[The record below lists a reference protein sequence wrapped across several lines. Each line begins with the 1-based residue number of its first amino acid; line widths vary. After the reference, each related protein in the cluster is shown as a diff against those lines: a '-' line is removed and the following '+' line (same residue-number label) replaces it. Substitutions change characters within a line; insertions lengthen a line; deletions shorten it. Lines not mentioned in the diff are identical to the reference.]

1 MTAVKRI
8 DDGTTNAALPAP
20 QAATPMEMIQHAVS
34 NGGGVE
40 MVSKLMDLQ
49 DRWQASQGRREF
61 DQAIA
66 NAKSE
71 IPVIQKNRQAHN
83 GKYADFAAYARVID
97 PILSRHGL
105 SYRFRTDQQGGI
117 RVTCILSHSAGHFEE
132 STLIGPEDKSGNK
145 NAIQAIG
152 STLTYLQRYTL
163 IQALGLAASDDDD
176 ADVVGGPKK
185 MTSAQARRDHWPQFE
200 HELTGCKGRE
210 DLIEVWDELK
220 ADAEFMPNKYVEGC
234 KEAILSHARQIGIEM
249 KVAAE

>member
-1 MTAVKRI
+1 MTAVKI
-8 DDGTTNAALPAP
+8 HEEPHVPAP
-20 QAATPMEMIQHAVS
+20 TPATPMEMIQHAVAS
-34 NGGGVE
+34 GGGVE
-40 MVSKLMDLQ
+40 MVEKLMTLQ
-49 DRWQASQGRREF
+49 ERWEASQGRREF

-66 NAKSE
+66 AAKSE

-83 GKYADFAAYARVID
+83 GKYADFAAYARVVD

-105 SYRFRTDQQGGI
+105 SYRFRSTQDNGI

-132 STLIGPEDKSGNK
+132 STLVGPEDKSGNK

-176 ADVVGGPKK
+176 GDAIGGRKK

-200 HELTGCKGRE
+200 HALSQCKDRD
-210 DLIEVWDELK
+210 DLAEVWGELK
-220 ADAEFMPNKYVEGC
+220 TDAEFMPNGYVEGC
-234 KEAILSHARQIGIEM
+234 KDAILSHANHLGISM
-249 KVAAE
+249 KDADE